1 MFFAHLPAGYLIGRA
16 ILRRVPE
23 NRGTWILTAAMV
35 GGLFPDLDL
44 VYLEWLERTSR
55 HHHTYWTHLP
65 VAWLG
70 AGLFAAITS
79 RHRDRAFRL
88 GVFAFMLGGMS
99 HLVLDSFIGDIWWLY
114 PISGQPF
121 SLENLFQPWRTDFI
135 LNLTMLCELFIV
147 AAAAWLEIKSPRI
160 FTRIRLARP
169 VAALGLL
176 AAALVLLETYWPA
189 PALAQP
195 VQGAT
200 SRDWNPKSFWHP
212 HWGASGV
219 HKGIDIF
226 ARRGTPVQASEKGLV
241 VFEGEFRQGG
251 NVVLVLSPRGW
262 LHYYAHLDGTLTRA
276 GAWVGRREVI
286 GSVGTSGNASG
297 KPAHLH
303 YAIFSLIPRPL
314 AYRPVEQGWKRLFYR
329 DPGKLIRQSASLW
342 SPLPVAG

>member
-44 VYLEWLERTSR
+44 VYLEWLERTPR

-70 AGLFAAITS
+70 MGLFAAVAS

-88 GVFAFMLGGMS
+88 GVLAFMLGWLS
-99 HLVLDSFIGDIWWLY
+99 HLVLDSFVGDIWWLY
-114 PISGQPF
+114 PISDRPF
-121 SLENLFQPWRTDFI
+121 SLIEVESRFQPWWMNFI
-135 LNLTMLCELFIV
+135 LHWTMLCELAII
-147 AAAAWLEIKSPRI
+147 AAAAWLETRSPRI
-160 FTRIRLARP
+160 FTRIRLASA

-176 AAALVLLETYWPA
+176 LATVVLLEAYWPN

-195 VQGAT
+195 VLGA
-200 SRDWNPKSFWHP
+200 SSKDWNPKSFWHP

-251 NVVLVLSPRGW
+251 NAVLVLSPRGW
-262 LHYYAHLDGTLTRA
+262 LHYYAHLDSTLTQA
-276 GAWVGRREVI
+276 GEWVGAREVI
-286 GSVGTSGNASG
+286 GTVGTSGNAAG

-329 DPGKLIRQSASLW
+329 DPSKLLRAI
-342 SPLPVAG
+342 